1 MAMRRSTLILAVL
14 TAIGFGQ
21 VTVPFYGVSVVQTS
35 GLDSTTTQQL
45 ISDSAT
51 VLRSEMG
58 ASITHSIA
66 CIGNSMTV
74 GQWVLGSNGYGSILC
89 STVTPPW
96 AYYKMA
102 VNGRLSET
110 MLDSIG
116 PALADSVGIV
126 IIGAGAADGHGDSA
140 DAVYTISNIAAM
152 IESCRVHYKPVGV
165 WTILPDSSYSEG
177 LGATQYWRRYIN
189 TWIRSDTCFADFK
202 VDGEF
207 VLGDGSSMRD
217 QYSEDNRHTNPK
229 GDTVLAR
236 MWSKVLQLYKF

>member
-1 MAMRRSTLILAVL
+1 MRRFQIVLFALI
-14 TAIGFGQ
+14 AIGLAQ
-21 VTVPFYGVSVVQTS
+21 VTVPFYGVSVIQTS
-35 GLDSTTTQQL
+35 GTDSTATSGL
-45 ISDSAT
+45 IHDSAA

-58 ASITHSIA
+58 NSIPHSA
-66 CIGNSMTV
+66 AFIGNSMTV
-74 GQWVLGSNGYGSILC
+74 GQWILGSNGYGAILC
-89 STVTPPW
+89 SMVTPPW

-126 IIGAGAADGHGDSA
+126 IIGAGAADGHADSA
-140 DAVYTISNIAAM
+140 TAVYTISNIAAM

-177 LGATQYWRRYIN
+177 LGGSQYWRRYVN
-189 TWIRSDTCFADFK
+189 NWIRSDTCFADFK

-236 MWSKVLQLYKF
+236 MWSTVLQLYKF